1 MWSRLFWLSALERAI
16 KTFAQTFLVIWPLA
30 DNTLGLL
37 DVDWAKSASI
47 AGMAAAV
54 SVLTSIA
61 SAGVGPDGSPSLVGE
76 PPKQP
81 DALLEPEPP
90 DPEDETPSGRH
101 VLDDDPDD
109 RPVSGFRTHPS
120 ATRFRHPQD

>member
-1 MWSRLFWLSALERAI
+1 MRTRYFWLSALERCL
-16 KTFAQTFLVIWPLA
+16 KTAAQTLISMWVVGGVMFDLRA
-30 DNTLGLL
+30 
-37 DVDWAKSASI
+37 VDWPTSLSVAGGAALISLLMSVAS
-47 AGMAAAV
+47 
-54 SVLTSIA
+54 SS
-61 SAGVGPDGSPSLVGE
+61 VGPDGSPSLVGE